1 MSARNPSKSGVVLA
15 WHASDWWPPA
25 AGDHR
30 GLSGLRRRPRLR
42 VVSALS
48 FPEPAWLAAHC
59 EPNVEDIVSMLSD
72 EAQRLYRR
80 YLADEAR
87 SPTRPAGPHPAWRAF
102 DRMDLEIQ
110 RRNKARRAR

>member
-1 MSARNPSKSGVVLA
+1 
-15 WHASDWWPPA
+15 
-25 AGDHR
+25 
-30 GLSGLRRRPRLR
+30 
-42 VVSALS
+42 VSALP

-87 SPTRPAGPHPAWRAF
+87 SPMRPGLHPAWRAF